1 MVKSKLRI
9 LCFGEAM
16 VELSS
21 LDLKKKLTRIGFAG
35 DTLNT
40 AIYLKRVLAEG
51 AQVDYLTVLGQD
63 RFSSYLKKHIEYE
76 LIGTHLIR
84 RTASRN
90 VGLYAINIDS
100 LGEREFVYWRDRSAA
115 RLLFNCE
122 QDFLTLNEY
131 DLIYFSGISL
141 AILPEKIREKLFHF
155 FETNVR
161 SFQVAFDSNYRPN
174 LWQNRKLA
182 QLNIKRAFYCCDIAL
197 PSLDDQKILLNSVTE
212 AEVVGWFKK
221 TKINQTILKRGAN
234 GPRLIGKINE
244 NCSFTSHSKVVDSTA
259 AGDSF
264 NAGYLAAYLS
274 GKSALESARHG
285 HELAK
290 VVISHVGAICPKPVV
305 KGLINAC

>member
-21 LDLKKKLTRIGFAG
+21 VDLKKKITRIGFAG

-63 RFSSYLKKHIEYE
+63 LFSDHLKKYIESE
-76 LIGTHLIR
+76 LVGTHLIR
-84 RTASRN
+84 RIDSRN

-100 LGEREFVYWRDRSAA
+100 SGEREFAYWRDWSAA

-122 QDFLTLNEY
+122 QDFLNLNGY

-141 AILPEKIREKLFHF
+141 AILPEKIREKLFCF
-155 FETNVR
+155 FENNVR

-174 LWQNRKLA
+174 LWKNRKLA
-182 QLNIKRAFYCCDIAL
+182 QLNINRAFKCCDIAL
-197 PSLDDQKILLNSVTE
+197 PSLDDQKRLLNLVTE
-212 AEVVGWFKK
+212 AEVVGWFNKN
-221 TKINQTILKRGAN
+221 KINQTILKRGAI
-234 GPRLIGKINE
+234 GPRLIGKIDE
-244 NCSFTSHSKVVDSTA
+244 NCNFISQSKVVDSTA

-264 NAGYLAAYLS
+264 NAGFLAAYFS
-274 GKSALESARHG
+274 GKSASESARHG

-290 VVISHVGAICPKPVV
+290 VVISHAGAICPEAVV
-305 KGLINAC
+305 RRVIDSV

>member
-40 AIYLKRVLAEG
+40 AIYLKRVLAED

-63 RFSSYLKKHIEYE
+63 LFSNYLKKYIESE
-76 LIGTHLIR
+76 LVGTHLIR
-84 RTASRN
+84 RTDFRN
-90 VGLYAINIDS
+90 VGLYAINIDCS
-100 LGEREFVYWRDRSAA
+100 GEREFAYWRDRSAA
-115 RLLFNCE
+115 RLLFNCA
-122 QDFLTLNEY
+122 QDFSNLNEY

-155 FETNVR
+155 FENNVH
-161 SFQVAFDSNYRPN
+161 SFEVAFDSNYRPN
-174 LWQNRKLA
+174 LWRNRKLA
-182 QLNIKRAFYCCDIAL
+182 QLNIKRAFNCCNIAL
-197 PSLDDQKILLNSVTE
+197 PSLDDQKRLLNLATE
-212 AEVVGWFKK
+212 AEVVGWFNKN
-221 TKINQTILKRGAN
+221 KINQTILKRGAN
-234 GPRLIGKINE
+234 GPRLIGKIDE
-244 NCSFTSHSKVVDSTA
+244 NCDFVSKSRVVDSTA

-264 NAGYLAAYLS
+264 NAGYLAAYFS
-274 GKSALESARHG
+274 GKSASESARHG

-290 VVISHVGAICPKPVV
+290 VVISHAGAICPKAEV
-305 KGLINAC
+305 KGVMNAV